1 MRRKLLILNLALAMA
16 LVYVGVRIRD
26 EWLATK
32 ARERA
37 TWLAKTP
44 PVAPPRLVPLPQTPP
59 VLPSGYLNIAE
70 KMLFDKSR
78 DSKVVV
84 EPPPPPPPPPPVPPM
99 PVYHGQMNLGGGP
112 IVFLTAPGSAGKQS
126 VRIGDQVGPFTL
138 LDANTAELTF
148 GWDGR
153 TIRKTTAELLDH
165 SIPASGPAAA
175 RVDAAAAPAAPTMP
189 KMPTGPGAE
198 MADGTGRTYCDPNDS
213 TPQGAV
219 VNGMRKTSRSTPFG
233 VSCWWEPVR

>member
-1 MRRKLLILNLALAMA
+1 LKRKLLILNLALTMA
-16 LVYVGVRIRD
+16 LVYAGVRIRG
-26 EWLATK
+26 EWRAAK

-44 PVAPPRLVPLPQTPP
+44 PVAPPQLAPLPQTPP
-59 VLPSGYLNIAE
+59 VLPSGYLNIAD

-112 IVFLTAPGSAGKQS
+112 IVFLSAPGDAGKQS
-126 VRIGDQVGPFTL
+126 VRIGDKIGPFTL

-153 TIRKTTAELLDH
+153 TIRKTTDELLDH
-165 SIPASGPAAA
+165 SIPAPGPALAA
-175 RVDAAAAPAAPTMP
+175 IEPVAPAPTMP
-189 KMPTGPGAE
+189 KTPTGPGAD
-198 MADGTGRTYCDPNDS
+198 MGDDSGRAFCKPNDS
-213 TPQGAV
+213 TPPGEV
-219 VNGMRKTSRSTPFG
+219 VNGLRKVNRPTPFG
-233 VSCWWEPVR
+233 AACWWEPAR